1 MLLKTLMLKKR
12 VSGLDG
18 RGTKRKSNA
27 QESDFPVEHSSTH
40 QECFTPPEYF
50 QEERI
55 GVLKTESG
63 ERLEEPARTEPATS
77 SECSLKERIV
87 PTDSQSVPL
96 SLLHVRSLERLT
108 DQESVPNSDS
118 PEAIQK
124 ELSEC
129 SVPFPNMLI
138 KNFRDR

>member
-1 MLLKTLMLKKR
+1 MLLKTLVLKKR

-18 RGTKRKSNA
+18 RGAKRKSNA

-63 ERLEEPARTEPATS
+63 ERLEEPAPSHRAS
-77 SECSLKERIV
+77 YFLGV
-87 PTDSQSVPL
+87 L
-96 SLLHVRSLERLT
+96 SKGTNRS
-108 DQESVPNSDS
+108 N
-118 PEAIQK
+118 
-124 ELSEC
+124 
-129 SVPFPNMLI
+129 
-138 KNFRDR
+138 